1 MVSVSSRFRTVP
13 KRKSRVA
20 KLSLCGERSFPLCSL
35 DMADVPKDKASV
47 FKKCTICST
56 LIQLVKQMLQLTL
69 QIL

>member
-1 MVSVSSRFRTVP
+1 MASVSSRFRTVP
-13 KRKSRVA
+13 KCKSRVA

-56 LIQLVKQMLQLTL
+56 
-69 QIL
+69 